1 MAEPD
6 TRVPRPRPFLQ
17 WAIVL
22 WLPFL
27 GYALLSDTD
36 HLIRFFPD
44 DAFYYL
50 KTAVNFTRTGLVS
63 FDGVHATNGFHPLNF
78 VLSCALASLTTRSGL
93 LASAFIVDGLF
104 VFLAAWLAI
113 RHYRLQILSTWR
125 VTLLALVTLPVFT
138 LFVILSTGLEAALGV
153 FCVVSLFAACD
164 GAWRI
169 GFSSTR
175 KNVLAGFVFAAV
187 LLARLDFIIS
197 IAPLAAFLLARML
210 LAVRA
215 HGSRLRFNGGDH
227 GVHPALPKSWLR
239 VCIEVFTPPAVLLSF
254 YLLLNLFWMGRLVPI
269 SGYVKGIALGET
281 HSWNPSTRGTIAG
294 LVLAILPLVSSLVML
309 AITVRKRPWLVI
321 AGRHCLVLLN
331 FGNLAFYAYLSWGV
345 SHVFRWYF
353 SFPIACLLLN
363 LVFFAACAATA
374 SRLWSLKVRVL
385 ATCSLSLCLNLAA
398 NTAVLVWIG
407 NRSDS
412 TSYHLKKIGDMVNKY
427 GGSTA
432 VTGTLDAGVI
442 GYFASGRVINLDGLA
457 NDFAYVDG
465 YLEPRRLG
473 EYFARSG
480 VTHFLVRDGIL
491 VNRTEVIGGRYEEA
505 RVTLDPRLVLRRQ
518 NELFRYEIPRQFSVL
533 FFRLD
538 R

>member
-6 TRVPRPRPFLQ
+6 TRVPHPGPFLQ

-27 GYALLSDTD
+27 GYALLSETK

-50 KTAVNFTRTGLVS
+50 RTAVNFTRTGLVS

-164 GAWRI
+164 DAYQV

-187 LLARLDFIIS
+187 LLARL
-197 IAPLAAFLLARML
+197 
-210 LAVRA
+210 
-215 HGSRLRFNGGDH
+215 
-227 GVHPALPKSWLR
+227 
-239 VCIEVFTPPAVLLSF
+239 
-254 YLLLNLFWMGRLVPI
+254 
-269 SGYVKGIALGET
+269 
-281 HSWNPSTRGTIAG
+281 
-294 LVLAILPLVSSLVML
+294 
-309 AITVRKRPWLVI
+309 
-321 AGRHCLVLLN
+321 
-331 FGNLAFYAYLSWGV
+331 
-345 SHVFRWYF
+345 
-353 SFPIACLLLN
+353 
-363 LVFFAACAATA
+363 
-374 SRLWSLKVRVL
+374 
-385 ATCSLSLCLNLAA
+385 
-398 NTAVLVWIG
+398 
-407 NRSDS
+407 
-412 TSYHLKKIGDMVNKY
+412 
-427 GGSTA
+427 
-432 VTGTLDAGVI
+432 
-442 GYFASGRVINLDGLA
+442 
-457 NDFAYVDG
+457 
-465 YLEPRRLG
+465 G
-473 EYFARSG
+473 EYFVRSG

>member
-1 MAEPD
+1 MSKPD
-6 TRVPRPRPFLQ
+6 TREPRLGPFLQ

-27 GYALLSDTD
+27 GYGLLSDTD

-50 KTAVNFTRTGLVS
+50 KTADNFTRTGLVS

-78 VLSCALASLTTRSGL
+78 VLSCALASLATKSGL
-93 LASAFIVDGLF
+93 LASAFIVDSLF
-104 VFLAAWLAI
+104 MFLAAWLAI
-113 RHYRLQILSTWR
+113 RFYRLQIPSTWR
-125 VTLLALVTLPVFT
+125 VTLLALVTLPAFT
-138 LFVILSTGLEAALGV
+138 LFVILSTGLEAALGI
-153 FCVVSLFAACD
+153 FCIVSLFSACD
-164 GAWRI
+164 SAWRV

-175 KNVLAGFVFAAV
+175 KNVLSGFVLAAV

-197 IAPLAAFLLARML
+197 IAPLATFLLARML
-210 LAVRA
+210 LAMRS
-215 HGSRLRFNGGDH
+215 GESRLRFNGNEH
-227 GVHPALPKSWLR
+227 GVRRALPKSWPR

-269 SGYVKGIALGET
+269 SGYVKGFAVGET

-294 LVLAILPLVSSLVML
+294 LVLAILPLASSLVML
-309 AITVRKRPWLVI
+309 AVSVRKRPWLVI
-321 AGRHCLVLLN
+321 AGRNCLLLLN
-331 FGNLAFYAYLSWGV
+331 SGNLVFYAYLIWGV

-363 LVFFAACAATA
+363 LVFFAACAAA
-374 SRLWSLKVRVL
+374 SHFWKLKVHVL
-385 ATCSLSLCLNLAA
+385 ATCLLSLCLNLAA
-398 NTAVLVWIG
+398 NAAVLVWIG
-407 NRSDS
+407 NRYDS
-412 TSYHLKKIGDMVNKY
+412 TSYHLKKISDMVNKY

-432 VTGTLDAGVI
+432 VTGTLDAGVV

-457 NDFAYVDG
+457 NNFAYVDG
-465 YLEPRRLG
+465 YLKPRRLG
-473 EYFARSG
+473 EYFTRSG

-491 VNRTEVIGGRYEEA
+491 VNRTEVIEGRYKEA
-505 RVTLDPRLVLRRQ
+505 RVTLDPHLVLWKQ
-518 NELFRYEIPRQFSVL
+518 NELFRYEIPGQFSVL
-533 FFRLD
+533 FFRLE